1 MENQRFFSKKE
12 IIERLEEWRDN
23 IACDINQEKEWET
36 PERECFIQREQWRK
50 LDQAIM
56 LINSLG
62 GNNNIS
68 E

>member
-1 MENQRFFSKKE
+1 MENQKSLGKKE

-23 IACDINQEKEWET
+23 IGWDIGQEDDWET

-56 LINSLG
+56 LINYLG
-62 GNNNIS
+62 ENNNIL